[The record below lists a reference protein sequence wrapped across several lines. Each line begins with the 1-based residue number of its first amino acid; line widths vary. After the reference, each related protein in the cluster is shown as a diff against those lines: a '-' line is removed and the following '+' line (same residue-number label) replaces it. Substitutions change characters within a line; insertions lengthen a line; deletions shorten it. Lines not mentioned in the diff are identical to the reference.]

1 MRVLDLQSLTGQDID
16 VPMENLTC
24 TCHFL
29 FPALKP
35 TVKDVL
41 LSFRPESGAGKSCA
55 RTDTARE
62 YSSAVLFHADPL
74 QAVIVA
80 VVGDTFYDADVETKS
95 FEFAFPSATLLSY
108 LDRLRGPPSNHV
120 VKWEESRQRFGTR
133 ARMSD
138 FVNGRIHGCCGT
150 RTVVCPIGYDDEQSP
165 YVIIM
170 DYNQWPIVQA
180 LQEHKERARDP
191 PSQLWSRRWMVNI
204 GRSFLSMSGHSYS
217 NSPTPPGDLSLFSNL
232 EEPTYLPYRYKTVHL
247 PTTELQQ
254 WILRRDNMIVT
265 EDAIFFTYRDFHAG
279 NLVRVIIT

>member
-1 MRVLDLQSLTGQDID
+1 MIAASYESNLQETTSSAINFTFLGEHYIILGGYGIPDMRVLDLRSLTGQDID

-41 LSFRPESGAGKSCA
+41 LSFRPNSGAGKSYA
-55 RTDTARE
+55 RTDTAWE
-62 YSSAVLFHADPL
+62 HSSAVLFHADPL

-80 VVGDTFYDADVETKS
+80 VVGYTFDDADVKTKS

-150 RTVVCPIGYDDEQSP
+150 RTVVCPIGYDD
-165 YVIIM
+165 
-170 DYNQWPIVQA
+170 
-180 LQEHKERARDP
+180 P
-191 PSQLWSRRWMVNI
+191 PSCGQ
-204 GRSFLSMSGHSYS
+204 
-217 NSPTPPGDLSLFSNL
+217 GDG
-232 EEPTYLPYRYKTVHL
+232 
-247 PTTELQQ
+247 
-254 WILRRDNMIVT
+254 W
-265 EDAIFFTYRDFHAG
+265 
-279 NLVRVIIT
+279 